1 MTTYVYPN
9 TFNSLTSQLGVSVGT
24 GAAGAI
30 TSANDEATTSSKSAK
45 DASFASFICH
55 TAYLETQL
63 QKGDQSAFF
72 AGGGKQIVNR
82 KRIGEGASF
91 LVDRGEL
98 QGNNNNNNNNTET
111 NNSQGP
117 KYVALKTAKEPTAD
131 DENRGRWR
139 DILFE
144 IRALLHE
151 PLRYHPN
158 IAHLLD
164 IRWDGGGETGSPF
177 PTLVVEYAEFGTLL
191 SLQRSHA
198 QEPLPFSIKQKLC
211 YDVGR
216 GLSILHA
223 CGIVHGD
230 LKHENVLIFAN
241 RYQSPPGQP
250 YTAKLADFG
259 GTVMDMVDDEGRE
272 LQGHRMRAHT
282 FPFEAP
288 EVGRQLSTDGA
299 KKTDAYSYGMLIWRC
314 MLDCADMFLLSGL
327 QLPRG
332 RPEEAEMERLNE
344 YKRSD
349 QVLEWAL
356 STVSEYFL
364 RRRIPASSLQ
374 LVMAALMFTLRGA
387 PEQRALDRAQA
398 RMRGMTA
405 NLGFTYTLVKD
416 EANRRTAENQRYRTP
431 GSHGMTVDTVGYGLG
446 RLGDEY
452 DAQNNMP
459 GYRPDLPHPERGG
472 FHFDPLALRRLLDWD
487 QQTAMLDEFKAAA
500 QGGAQATAT
509 SLQPWTAAFFL
520 YQCYIVGFG
529 THFNAEEACRW
540 LSKAAD
546 PPEEIAGVDYLA
558 RAWLTRV
565 YSALGVDIPL
575 SPAEQKENLW
585 WSVVRGHRLCS
596 ADLRSLAMQYP
607 QEAARQDWL
616 GSLEEAEW
624 NFKTRTGATG
634 MPFFIRR
641 KLSRAWSVD
650 GDMAALDNEIKL
662 ELGDQ
667 YDSCVRQAAAG
678 ENGQEAGDKE
688 EKRFDKIYVNHK
700 GHGLLH
706 LAAAYG
712 SETALRHML
721 DKYDC
726 SIDLRNQSHSETPL
740 LCAVKAG
747 NPPCVELL
755 LDRGALPDGHKP
767 GSEALVEETPLH
779 WLSSFGESRDE
790 EEYMHRLIDR
800 LQAAGA
806 DIEKVTGGG
815 RPEVRGIIA
824 DWENSLGIPLTPLGR
839 AVLHQSHAA
848 VRRLLAH
855 GADPLGRS
863 SKTAARSPLEL
874 AAVLTLPDMLELLLK
889 AVDERDLDD
898 DVDKPVVWDE
908 NEMLEAAHSGAVTGY
923 DPLTLQSRLVR
934 CGSNYK
940 VWLRRTLQIL
950 RDRRR
955 HQDAAAGKA
964 VVADSSG
971 GASLCREIKL
981 GNVDIVEALLNLGHP
996 VEGTPGSRPIE
1007 AAVLSNNGIA
1017 YDMLT
1022 TKLSPLSFPENQN
1035 NTLLQL
1041 FASRPRT
1048 APRDTAIAEHLIA
1061 SGVSVAPHPQ
1071 SSLPGALSLAI
1082 YRRYFDLADL
1092 LIAHGAGP
1100 ELNSYYTPPGAADTN
1115 QVSLLGVLLRQHNFA
1130 TLDSISYLT
1139 RIHGAG
1145 KVSLSPLADR
1155 TRNTSALHMLCLQP
1169 AEEWNSHSQI
1179 SDCIVQ
1185 KIIEMFPDGASLGE
1199 HAVHPELG
1207 SPLKAAVAAAN
1218 APMVAALLDS
1228 DHVADV
1234 DTPELPDRLSP
1245 RVLAV
1250 RLAQRSMTDFEAALA
1265 ASRAPP
1271 AQALDALKQRFDIAG
1286 MLAVPP
1292 DQTPPDAPADVV
1304 FRHPI
1309 EYDAKLR
1316 RYELELAAIGAARPA
1331 DLHLPILEMRSLGL
1345 DEQQQQQ
1352 QQQQQ
1357 AGVSGGVNDG
1367 GGSSNN
1373 NNNNAARDPNLPVD
1387 LSVLT
1392 EEQPTGWHEGVEMTH
1407 LMALRVFLKSFR
1419 GSESGG
1425 LGIGGINALMNQT
1438 YNATGAGAAEGN

>member
-1 MTTYVYPN
+1 MTTYVYPSA
-9 TFNSLTSQLGVSVGT
+9 FSPLTSQIGVGVGS

-45 DASFASFICH
+45 DASFATFICH
-55 TAYLETQL
+55 TAYLEAQL
-63 QKGDQSAFF
+63 RKGDQSAFF
-72 AGGGKQIVNR
+72 ADVGKQIGNR
-82 KRIGEGASF
+82 RRIGEGASF
-91 LVDRGEL
+91 LVDRAEL
-98 QGNNNNNNNNTET
+98 QGNTET
-111 NNSQGP
+111 DGRHGS
-117 KYVALKTAKEPTAD
+117 KYVAVKTAKEPTAD
-131 DENRGRWR
+131 DDESSGRWR

-158 IAHLLD
+158 IVHLLD
-164 IRWDGGGETGSPF
+164 IRWDAGSETGSPF
-177 PTLVVEYAEFGTLL
+177 PTLMVEYAEFGTLL

-198 QEPLPFSIKQKLC
+198 QDPLPFSIKQKLC

-241 RYQSPPGQP
+241 RYETPPGQP

-259 GTVMDMVDDEGRE
+259 GTVMDMVDDNGRE
-272 LQGHRMRAHT
+272 LQGHRLRVST
-282 FPFEAP
+282 FPYEAP

-327 QLPRG
+327 QLPKG
-332 RPEEAEMERLNE
+332 RPEEAELERMNE

-349 QVLEWAL
+349 QVLEWAM
-356 STVSEYFL
+356 STISEHFI
-364 RRRIPASSLQ
+364 RKSIPAPSLQ
-374 LVMAALMFTLRGA
+374 LVMAALMFTLRGD

-405 NLGFTYTLVKD
+405 NLGYSYTLVKD
-416 EANRRTAENQRYRTP
+416 EANRRTTESERYRIP
-431 GSHGMTVDTVGYGLG
+431 GSHGLTVDTVGYGLG

-452 DAQNNMP
+452 DAQNNLP

-472 FHFDPLALRRLLDWD
+472 FHFDPLTLRGLLDWD
-487 QQTAMLDEFKAAA
+487 QQVAMLEEFKAAA
-500 QGGAQATAT
+500 EGGAQETVT

-529 THFNAEEACRW
+529 THLNAQEACRW

-585 WSVVRGHRLCS
+585 WSVIRGHRLCS
-596 ADLRSLAMQYP
+596 DDLRSLAMQYP
-607 QEAARQDWL
+607 QEAGREDWL

-650 GDMAALDNEIKL
+650 GDMAALDNEIKM

-667 YDSCVRQAAAG
+667 YESCVRQSAG
-678 ENGQEAGDKE
+678 ENAQEVGDDEQKL
-688 EKRFDKIYVNHK
+688 FDKIYVNHK

-712 SETALRHML
+712 SDTALRHML
-721 DKYDC
+721 DKYNC

-767 GSEALVEETPLH
+767 GSEGLVEETPLH

-806 DIEKVTGGG
+806 DIEKVTGGS

-863 SKTAARSPLEL
+863 SKTTARSPLEL

-898 DVDKPVVWDE
+898 DVDKPIVWDE
-908 NEMLEAAHSGAVTGY
+908 NQMLEAAHSGSVTGY

-940 VWLRRTLQIL
+940 VWFRRTLQIL

-955 HQDAAAGKA
+955 HQDEAAGKA
-964 VVADSSG
+964 VVADSSR
-971 GASLCREIKL
+971 GASLCREINL
-981 GNVDIVEALLNLGHP
+981 GNVDIVEALLNIGHP
-996 VEGTPGSRPIE
+996 IEGTPGSRPIE
-1007 AAVLSNNGIA
+1007 AAVLSNNRAA
-1017 YDMLT
+1017 YDVLT
-1022 TKLSPLSFPENQN
+1022 TNLSPFSFPENDK

-1041 FASRPRT
+1041 FASKPRT
-1048 APRDTAIAEHLIA
+1048 APRDIAIAEHLIA
-1061 SGVSVAPHPQ
+1061 SGVSVEPHPQ

-1092 LIAHGAGP
+1092 LIAHGAGS
-1100 ELNSYYTPPGAADTN
+1100 ELNLYYTPPSTTDTD
-1115 QVSLLGVLLRQHNFA
+1115 QVSLLGALLKQHNFA
-1130 TLDSISYLT
+1130 TLDSISYLA
-1139 RIHGAG
+1139 RIHSAG
-1145 KVSLSPLADR
+1145 KVSLSPLVNR
-1155 TRNTSALHMLCLQP
+1155 TRNMTALHMLCLQP

-1185 KIIEMFPDGASLGE
+1185 KIIEMFPDKASLGE
-1199 HAVHPELG
+1199 HAVHSEVG
-1207 SPLKAAVAAAN
+1207 SPLNAAIAAAN
-1218 APMVAALLDS
+1218 TPMVTALLDS
-1228 DHVADV
+1228 DHVATV
-1234 DTPELPDRLSP
+1234 DEPEPPNQLDDADGVSSPLSP

-1250 RLAQRSMTDFEAALA
+1250 RLAQRSMADFEAALA
-1265 ASRAPP
+1265 GSTAPP
-1271 AQALDALKQRFDIAG
+1271 ADDLDELKRRFGIAG

-1292 DQTPPDAPADVV
+1292 DQTPSNAPADLV

-1316 RYELELAAIGAARPA
+1316 RYELQLASVGAARPA
-1331 DLHLPILEMRSLGL
+1331 DLHVPIVGMRSLGL

-1352 QQQQQ
+1352 Q
-1357 AGVSGGVNDG
+1357 AGGAGDG
-1367 GGSSNN
+1367 GST
-1373 NNNNAARDPNLPVD
+1373 ARDPNMPVD

-1392 EEQPTGWHEGVEMTH
+1392 EEQPTGWYEGVEMTQ
-1407 LMALRVFLKSFR
+1407 LMALRVFLKTFR
-1419 GSESGG
+1419 GSEAGRLG
-1425 LGIGGINALMNQT
+1425 LDEINALMNQK
-1438 YNATGAGAAEGN
+1438 YNTSMVGAAEGS

>member
-1 MTTYVYPN
+1 MTTYVYPSA
-9 TFNSLTSQLGVSVGT
+9 FSPLTSQLGVSVGA

-45 DASFASFICH
+45 DASFATFICH
-55 TAYLETQL
+55 TAYLEGQL
-63 QKGDQSAFF
+63 RKGDQSAFF
-72 AGGGKQIVNR
+72 AAGGKQIVNR

-91 LVDRGEL
+91 LVDRAEL
-98 QGNNNNNNNNTET
+98 QSNTET
-111 NNSQGP
+111 DGSQGP
-117 KYVALKTAKEPTAD
+117 KYVAVKTAKEPTAD
-131 DENRGRWR
+131 AESSGRWR

-158 IAHLLD
+158 IVHLLD
-164 IRWDGGGETGSPF
+164 IRWDGSETGSPF
-177 PTLVVEYAEFGTLL
+177 PTLVVEYAESGTLL
-191 SLQRSHA
+191 SLQRSHS
-198 QEPLPFSIKQKLC
+198 QHPLPFSIKQKLC

-241 RYQSPPGQP
+241 RNQNPPGQP

-259 GTVMDMVDDEGRE
+259 GTVMDMVDDDGRE
-272 LQGHRMRAHT
+272 MQGHRLRVST
-282 FPFEAP
+282 FPYEAP

-327 QLPRG
+327 QLPKG
-332 RPEEAEMERLNE
+332 RPEEAELERMNE

-349 QVLEWAL
+349 QVLEWAM
-356 STVSEYFL
+356 STISEHFI
-364 RRRIPASSLQ
+364 RKTIPAASLQ
-374 LVMAALMFTLRGA
+374 LVMAALMFTLRGD
-387 PEQRALDRAQA
+387 PGQRALDRAQA

-405 NLGFTYTLVKD
+405 NLGYSYTLVKD
-416 EANRRTAENQRYRTP
+416 EANRRTTESERYRTP
-431 GSHGMTVDTVGYGLG
+431 GSHGLTVDTVGYGLG

-452 DAQNNMP
+452 DAQNNLP

-472 FHFDPLALRRLLDWD
+472 FHFDPLTLRGLLDWD
-487 QQTAMLDEFKAAA
+487 QQVAMLDEFKAAA
-500 QGGAQATAT
+500 EGGAQATVT
-509 SLQPWTAAFFL
+509 SLQPWTATFFL

-529 THFNAEEACRW
+529 TQINAQEACRW

-575 SPAEQKENLW
+575 SPAQQKENLW
-585 WSVVRGHRLCS
+585 WSVIRGHRLCS
-596 ADLRSLAMQYP
+596 VDLRALAMQYP
-607 QEAARQDWL
+607 QEAAREDWL

-650 GDMAALDNEIKL
+650 GDMAALDNEIRMD
-662 ELGDQ
+662 LGSQ
-667 YDSCVRQAAAG
+667 YDSCVRQSAG
-678 ENGQEAGDKE
+678 ENGQEAGDDQ

-712 SETALRHML
+712 SEAALRHML
-721 DKYDC
+721 HKYDC

-747 NPPCVELL
+747 NPQCVELL

-767 GSEALVEETPLH
+767 GSEGLVEETPLH
-779 WLSSFGESRDE
+779 WLSSFGETRDE

-898 DVDKPVVWDE
+898 DVDKPIVWDE

-940 VWLRRTLQIL
+940 VWLRRTLQML

-955 HQDAAAGKA
+955 HQEGAAGKA
-964 VVADSSG
+964 LVADSSG

-981 GNVDIVEALLNLGHP
+981 GNSDIVEALLNIGHP

-1007 AAVLSNNGIA
+1007 AAILSNNGTA
-1017 YDMLT
+1017 YDILT
-1022 TKLSPLSFPENQN
+1022 TNLSPLSFPENEN
-1035 NTLLQL
+1035 KTLLQL

-1061 SGVSVAPHPQ
+1061 SGVSVEPHPQ

-1092 LIAHGAGP
+1092 LIAHGAGS
-1100 ELNSYYTPPGAADTN
+1100 ELNSYYTPPSTTDTD
-1115 QVSLLGVLLRQHNFA
+1115 QVSLLGALLKQHSFA
-1130 TLDSISYLT
+1130 TLDSISYLA
-1139 RIHGAG
+1139 RIHSAG
-1145 KVSLSPLADR
+1145 KVSISPLVNR
-1155 TRNTSALHMLCLQP
+1155 TCNLTAVHMLCLQP

-1185 KIIEMFPDGASLGE
+1185 KIIEMFPDKESLGE
-1199 HAVHPELG
+1199 HAAHPKLG
-1207 SPLKAAVAAAN
+1207 TPLNAAIVAAN
-1218 APMVAALLDS
+1218 TPMVTALLDS
-1228 DHVADV
+1228 DHVAAV
-1234 DTPELPDRLSP
+1234 DAPEQPSQLDCDGASPLSP
-1245 RVLAV
+1245 RVLATL
-1250 RLAQRSMTDFEAALA
+1250 LAQRSMADFEAALA
-1265 ASRAPP
+1265 ASTAPP
-1271 AQALDALKQRFDIAG
+1271 AHELDKLKRRFDIAG

-1292 DQTPPDAPADVV
+1292 GQAPPDAPAGLV

-1316 RYELELAAIGAARPA
+1316 RYELELASVGAARPA
-1331 DLHLPILEMRSLGL
+1331 DLHVPIVGMRSLGL

-1352 QQQQQ
+1352 
-1357 AGVSGGVNDG
+1357 
-1367 GGSSNN
+1367 GGSLGGEGGSGSTT
-1373 NNNNAARDPNLPVD
+1373 RDPNLPVD

-1392 EEQPTGWHEGVEMTH
+1392 EEQPTGWHEGVEMTQ
-1407 LMALRVFLKSFR
+1407 LMALRVFLKTFR
-1419 GSESGG
+1419 GSEAGRLG
-1425 LGIGGINALMNQT
+1425 LDGTNALMNQT
-1438 YNATGAGAAEGN
+1438 YNRNRAGAADGS

>member
-1 MTTYVYPN
+1 MTTYIYPSA
-9 TFNSLTSQLGVSVGT
+9 FSPLTSQLGVSVGT
-24 GAAGAI
+24 VAAGAI
-30 TSANDEATTSSKSAK
+30 TSANDEATTSSTSAK
-45 DASFASFICH
+45 DASFAGFICH
-55 TAYLETQL
+55 AAYLEAQL
-63 QKGDQSAFF
+63 RKGGQSAFF
-72 AGGGKQIVNR
+72 SGDGKQIVNR
-82 KRIGEGASF
+82 DRIGEGASF
-91 LVDRGEL
+91 LVDRAEL
-98 QGNNNNNNNNTET
+98 QGNPET
-111 NNSQGP
+111 DSSQSP
-117 KYVALKTAKEPTAD
+117 KYVAIKTAKEPNANE
-131 DENRGRWR
+131 ENTGRWR

-144 IRALLHE
+144 VRALLHE

-191 SLQRSHA
+191 NLQRSHA
-198 QEPLPFSIKQKLC
+198 QDPLLFSIKQKLC

-230 LKHENVLIFAN
+230 LKHENVLVFAN
-241 RYQSPPGQP
+241 RYQTPPGQP

-259 GTVMDMVDDEGRE
+259 GTVMDMVDDDGRE
-272 LQGHRMRAHT
+272 LQGHRLRVRT
-282 FPFEAP
+282 FPYEAP
-288 EVGRQLSTDGA
+288 EVGRQLSTDGV

-314 MLDCADMFLLSGL
+314 MLDCADVFLLSGL
-327 QLPRG
+327 QLPKG
-332 RPEEAEMERLNE
+332 QPQEAELERMNE

-349 QVLEWAL
+349 QVLEWAM
-356 STVSEYFL
+356 STISEHFI
-364 RRRIPASSLQ
+364 RKAIPAPSLQ
-374 LVMAALMFTLRGA
+374 LVMAALMFTLRGN

-405 NLGFTYTLVKD
+405 NLGYSYTLVKD
-416 EANRRTAENQRYRTP
+416 EANRRTTSGERNRTP
-431 GSHGMTVDTVGYGLG
+431 GRHGMTVDTVGYGLG

-459 GYRPDLPHPERGG
+459 GYRPDLPHPDRGG
-472 FHFDPLALRRLLDWD
+472 FHFDPLTLRGLLDWD
-487 QQTAMLDEFKAAA
+487 QQVMMLNEFKAAA
-500 QGGAQATAT
+500 EGGAQETAT

-529 THFNAEEACRW
+529 THVNAQEACKW

-546 PPEEIAGVDYLA
+546 PPQEIAGVDYLA

-565 YSALGVDIPL
+565 YSALGVEITL
-575 SPAEQKENLW
+575 SPSQQKENLW
-585 WSVVRGHRLCS
+585 WSVIRGHRLCS
-596 ADLRSLAMQYP
+596 ADLRSLALQYP
-607 QEAARQDWL
+607 QEAAREDWL
-616 GSLEEAEW
+616 GSLQEAEW

-650 GDMAALDNEIKL
+650 GDMAALDNEIRL
-662 ELGDQ
+662 ELGDE
-667 YDSCVRQAAAG
+667 YDSCVRRTD
-678 ENGQEAGDKE
+678 QEVADNE

-712 SETALRHML
+712 SETALRHLL

-755 LDRGALPDGHKP
+755 LDRGALPDGHRP
-767 GSEALVEETPLH
+767 GSEGLVEETPLH
-779 WLSSFGESRDE
+779 WLSSLGESREE

-863 SKTAARSPLEL
+863 SKTEARSPLEL

-955 HQDAAAGKA
+955 HQDGAAGKTL
-964 VVADSSG
+964 VPDSSS

-981 GNVDIVEALLNLGHP
+981 GNVDIVEALLNIGHP

-1007 AAVLSNNGIA
+1007 AAVLSNNGNA
-1017 YDMLT
+1017 YDILT
-1022 TKLSPLSFPENQN
+1022 TKLSPLSFPENDN
-1035 NTLLQL
+1035 NSLLQL

-1048 APRDTAIAEHLIA
+1048 APRETAIAEHLIA
-1061 SGVSVAPHPQ
+1061 SGVSVNPHPQ

-1082 YRRYFDLADL
+1082 YKRYFDLADL
-1092 LIAHGAGP
+1092 LIAHGAGS
-1100 ELNSYYTPPGAADTN
+1100 ELNSYYTPPSTTDTD
-1115 QVSLLGVLLRQHNFA
+1115 QVSLLGALLKQHNFA
-1130 TLDSISYLT
+1130 TLDSISYLA
-1139 RIHGAG
+1139 RIHNAG
-1145 KVSLSPLADR
+1145 KVSISPLVNR
-1155 TRNTSALHMLCLQP
+1155 TRNMTALHVLCLQP
-1169 AEEWNSHSQI
+1169 ADEWNSHSQI

-1185 KIIEMFPDGASLGE
+1185 KILEMFPDQASLGE
-1199 HAVHPELG
+1199 YALHPELG
-1207 SPLKAAVAAAN
+1207 TPLRAAIAAAN
-1218 APMVAALLDS
+1218 TPMVTALLDS
-1228 DHVADV
+1228 DHVANV
-1234 DTPELPDRLSP
+1234 DAPEHPSQLEADDPSPRFSP

-1250 RLAQRSMTDFEAALA
+1250 WLAQRSMVDFVTALA
-1265 ASRAPP
+1265 APTAPP
-1271 AQALDALKQRFDIAG
+1271 PDDLDKVKRRFDIAC
-1286 MLAVPP
+1286 MLVPP
-1292 DQTPPDAPADVV
+1292 GQTPPDAPADLV

-1309 EYDAKLR
+1309 EYEAKLR
-1316 RYELELAAIGAARPA
+1316 SYELELASVRGARPGN
-1331 DLHLPILEMRSLGL
+1331 LHLPILGMRSLAL
-1345 DEQQQQQ
+1345 DEQQQQ
-1352 QQQQQ
+1352 
-1357 AGVSGGVNDG
+1357 A
-1367 GGSSNN
+1367 GGSGAVGEGGSGSSST
-1373 NNNNAARDPNLPVD
+1373 AARDPDLPVD

-1392 EEQPTGWHEGVEMTH
+1392 EEQPTGWHEGVEMTQ

-1419 GSESGG
+1419 GAEAGG
-1425 LGIGGINALMNQT
+1425 LGIGGINAFMNQT
-1438 YNATGAGAAEGN
+1438 YNANRAVAADGG